1 MKLNNNEEKI
11 EEYHDEKIINKINK
25 NKFLDFNQQMFKFD
39 YMINNEKKNILD
51 IQNDIIFLKKKFFD
65 KNEIYNFFINQMNEF
80 LLNLNI
86 CYKKNE
92 QIILNCVNYK
102 SNISYLNYSSIIF
115 DCLCLLLEMKNKSIF
130 SDIEY
135 IKNFIINQ
143 KFEKKNDIY
152 FSIKN

>member
-25 NKFLDFNQQMFKFD
+25 NKFLDFNPEMFNFD

-102 SNISYLNYSSIIF
+102 YNISYLNY
-115 DCLCLLLEMKNKSIF
+115 
-130 SDIEY
+130 
-135 IKNFIINQ
+135 
-143 KFEKKNDIY
+143 
-152 FSIKN
+152 